1 MKFIHMAD
9 CHVGAWR
16 DPKMK
21 VLTHEA
27 FSQAINESL
36 SEEPDFVLIAGDLFN
51 TAIPGIDSLKVVVS
65 GLQKLKQANIPVYA
79 IAGSHDSSPSGK
91 TMLDVLEEA
100 ILLRDVMRGGVND
113 GKLKL
118 TYTEDVKTGVKI
130 TGILGRRGSLDKQYY
145 EDLDRASLEIEK
157 GEKIFMFHTS
167 IAELKPKELE
177 KMDAQPA
184 SFLPKNQNYYA
195 GGHIHIAEN
204 TSLPGYTNIVYP
216 GPLFPA
222 SFGELEKLG
231 SGSYCV
237 VEDWKMTRKELLLK
251 PIIKINIDAKNKT
264 PEELY
269 LTVDAALKE
278 KMSDAL
284 VLIRLH
290 GEMREGKI
298 GDIDFRRLIDKAYKA
313 GAYFVMKSTT
323 KLTSKEYEEI
333 SVATSTPAK
342 IEEQLITGNLGKTS
356 LTAEEERELIYNL
369 MQTLSQET
377 QDGEK
382 KYEYESRVTSEA
394 QKHL

>member
-1 MKFIHMAD
+1 MAD

-21 VLTHEA
+21 ALTHEA
-27 FSQAINESL
+27 FSQAIEESL
-36 SEEPDFVLIAGDLFN
+36 AEEPDFVLIAGDLFN

-100 ILLRDVMRGGVND
+100 TLLRNVMRGTVKE
-113 GKLKL
+113 GKLVLK
-118 TYTEDVKTGVKI
+118 YTEDPKTGVKI
-130 TGILGRRGSLDKQYY
+130 TGILGRKGSLDKHYY
-145 EDLDRASLEIEK
+145 EDLDRASLEAEK

-195 GGHIHIAEN
+195 GGHVHITED

-222 SFGELEKLG
+222 SFGELEKLDN
-231 SGSYCV
+231 GSYCV
-237 VEDWKMTRKELLLK
+237 VKDWKLSRKNLQLK
-251 PIIKINIDAKNKT
+251 PTIKINIDAQNKT

-269 LTVDAALKE
+269 AAVDSELKE

-284 VLIRLH
+284 VLMRLH
-290 GEMREGKI
+290 GEMREGRI

-333 SVATSTPAK
+333 SVATSTPKK
-342 IEEQLITGNLGKTS
+342 IEEQLITEQLGQTS
-356 LTAEEERELIYNL
+356 LSAEEERELIYNL
-369 MQTLSQET
+369 MQTLSQEAN
-377 QDGEK
+377 DGEK
-382 KYEYESRVTSEA
+382 KYEYEERVKTEA